1 MLACGNYEYL
11 KIPMGLANSLDIF
24 QEKLGDLFA
33 DLEIL
38 IAYID
43 YLLIFTKGSWEDH
56 LSKLEIFLSRLQNIG
71 LKVNKK
77 IIF

>member
-1 MLACGNYEYL
+1 M
-11 KIPMGLANSLDIF
+11 PMGLANSLDIF

-43 YLLIFTKGSWEDH
+43 YLLIFNKGSWEDH
-56 LSKLEIFLSRLQNIG
+56 LSKLEIFLSRLQNTG
-71 LKVNKK
+71 LTVNKK
-77 IIF
+77 ILF